1 MKEIKDFSMEHYSQL
16 FQDIF
21 AISTAINKTYI
32 EIGAWKPEKYSNTYL
47 LELNGWK
54 GFSLELDKTSK
65 KPLWDNHPKR
75 KNTIYWEDAITFD
88 YVNAL
93 TENNMS
99 NHIGYLSVDIEPPEN
114 TFAALQKVI
123 EQGISLDCITFE
135 HDKYYT
141 DVDYDPIVTEYLKNK
156 DYSVAVKDVY
166 RHRKYRTEGQK
177 KKISKKCFMET
188 WFVHNSLKAS
198 QQTYDEWLK
207 QNIK

>member
-1 MKEIKDFSMEHYSQL
+1 MIESEDFSMEHYSQL

-93 TENNMS
+93 TENNMP

-123 EQGISLDCITFE
+123 EQGISVDCITFE